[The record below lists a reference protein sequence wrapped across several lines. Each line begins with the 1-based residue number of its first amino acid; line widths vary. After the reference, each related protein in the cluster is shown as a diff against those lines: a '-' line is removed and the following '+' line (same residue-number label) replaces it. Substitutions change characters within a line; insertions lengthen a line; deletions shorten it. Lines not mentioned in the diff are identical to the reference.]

1 MNNTDMPNPLLNR
14 AVSDRVPSVP
24 NALPAFSRIRPEHVV
39 PAVEQSLAA
48 ARATVAALVPQVT
61 TTPPGNRRQSADKP
75 IGHHRSG
82 LPSTAPGADAGAQ
95 TRWDDLIP
103 PLEVLEDGLNRVWS
117 PVSHLHSVADNPA
130 LREAYNTCLPLLTEY
145 GTELGQN
152 ERLFAAFEGIAN
164 EGEMASLPPEKRK
177 ILENGLLDFHLSG
190 VGLDPKGKARFK
202 EISTRLSNL
211 ESRFSE
217 NVLDA
222 TGAWKKL
229 ITDPGELAGL
239 PETALALA
247 RGTAEREGAD
257 GWMLTLEFPSYL
269 SVMTFADDRELRR
282 EVYEAY
288 ATRASDQG
296 PHAGQWDNTR
306 VMEEIL
312 ALRDEKARLL
322 GFDHYADY
330 SLVKKMAPNT
340 DEVFSLVRELARRAK
355 PVAERELKVLRAF
368 AHAYGG
374 LRELEAWDVSY
385 YSEKLLQHTFA
396 FSQEEL
402 RPYFPVPKVLAG
414 LFHLVDRLF
423 DLRIRAKENEE
434 IWHPDVRFYEIR
446 DRDGALRGSFFLDL
460 YARPHKRGG
469 AWMDECISRS
479 VLGDGPGDGPR
490 DGPGHG
496 EDVQLPVAHLVCN
509 FSPPLGRQPSL
520 LTHEQILTL
529 FHEFGHGLHHLLTKV
544 DYPSIAGVN
553 GVAWDAVELPSQLLE
568 LWCWEHEALERCSGH
583 VETGERLPK
592 TLLDKLRAARNFQS
606 GMGMVRQ
613 LEYTLFDLRIHREH
627 DGSRGARISS
637 FLEEVRREVAVLIP
651 PAFNRFAHSFSHI
664 FSGAY
669 AAGYYSYKW
678 AEVLASDAFSKF
690 EENGIFDRDTGALL
704 QRTVLE
710 QGGSRDAMDLF
721 VAFRGRKPR
730 IDALLRH
737 YGIG

>member
-1 MNNTDMPNPLLNR
+1 MNNTDIPNPLLNR
-14 AVSDRVPSVP
+14 AVSDRRPLVR
-24 NALPAFSRIRPEHVV
+24 NTLPAFSRIRPEHVV
-39 PAVEQSLAA
+39 PAVVQSLAA
-48 ARATVAALVPQVT
+48 ARATVAVLE
-61 TTPPGNRRQSADKP
+61 
-75 IGHHRSG
+75 
-82 LPSTAPGADAGAQ
+82 ADAGPE

-152 ERLFAAFEGIAN
+152 EPLSRAFEEIAN
-164 EGEMASLPPEKRK
+164 GEEMESLPPEKRK

-190 VGLDPKGKARFK
+190 VGLDPRGKARFK

-222 TGAWKKL
+222 TGAWKKP
-229 ITDPGELAGL
+229 ITDPGALAGF
-239 PETALALA
+239 PETAFALA
-247 RGTAEREGAD
+247 RGMAEREGVD

-269 SVMTFADDRELRR
+269 STMTFADDRELRR

-288 ATRASDQG
+288 VTRASDQG

-322 GFDHYADY
+322 GFDHYAQY

-340 DEVFSLVRELARRAK
+340 GEVFAFVRELARRAR
-355 PVAERELKVLRAF
+355 PVAERELDTLRAF
-368 AHAYGG
+368 AREHHG
-374 LRELEAWDVSY
+374 LRKLEAWDVSY

-414 LFHLVDRLF
+414 LFHIVDRLF
-423 DLRIRAKENEE
+423 DLRIWTKENKE

-446 DRDGALRGSFFLDL
+446 DHDGALRGSFFLDL

-479 VLGDGPGDGPR
+479 VFGDDPRNGPN
-490 DGPGHG
+490 GHEG
-496 EDVQLPVAHLVCN
+496 NVQLPAAHLVCN
-509 FSPPLGRQPSL
+509 FSPPLGGKPSL
-520 LTHEQILTL
+520 LTHEEVLTL

-544 DYPSIAGVN
+544 DYPSIAGIN

-568 LWCWEHEALERCSGH
+568 LWCWEHEALDRCSGH
-583 VETGERLPK
+583 VETGEPLPK

-613 LEYTLFDLRIHREH
+613 LEYTLFDLRIHREY
-627 DGSRGARISS
+627 DGSRGARIGH
-637 FLEEVRREVAVLIP
+637 FLEEVRREVAVLTP

-704 QRTVLE
+704 QRTILE
-710 QGGSRDAMDLF
+710 QGGSHDAMDLF